1 MKHSVALSLAIS
13 AVAAGSESFERARLV
28 LETRCLSC
36 HCPEKTKGELLL
48 TTRED
53 FLKSMAVQPGKSST
67 SELIDWLGALV
78 RGGLSEEALAD
89 RIPFLGTLMKKEQDV
104 EAVSRRGRGWTK
116 H

>member
-1 MKHSVALSLAIS
+1 MW
-13 AVAAGSESFERARLV
+13 
-28 LETRCLSC
+28 
-36 HCPEKTKGELLL
+36 CP
-48 TTRED
+48 R
-53 FLKSMAVQPGKSST
+53 
-67 SELIDWLGALV
+67 LGALV

>member
-1 MKHSVALSLAIS
+1 MARIVKVHHPQVRQVLLDEALARFYWLRSL
-13 AVAAGSESFERARLV
+13 
-28 LETRCLSC
+28 
-36 HCPEKTKGELLL
+36 PELRK
-48 TTRED
+48 R
-53 FLKSMAVQPGKSST
+53 PST